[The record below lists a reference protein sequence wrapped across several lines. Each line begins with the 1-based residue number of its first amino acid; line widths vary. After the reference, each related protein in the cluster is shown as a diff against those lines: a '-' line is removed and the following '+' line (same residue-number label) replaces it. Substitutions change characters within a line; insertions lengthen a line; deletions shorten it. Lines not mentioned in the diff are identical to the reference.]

1 MMRKILP
8 FLALAVAAAVT
19 TPALAEPDS
28 VNPNYGNYT
37 YAAPAVA
44 GAVVGTTVGV
54 GLYNGWLGS
63 SAFVAAAP
71 TTAVGAA
78 AVGGVAGIGTVA
90 LIDAVTQHCRGF
102 GILVTPQGQC
112 VNGVWVGDMPPTR
125 YVVRRHG

>member
-8 FLALAVAAAVT
+8 LLTLAAAAAVA
-19 TPALAEPDS
+19 TPALAEPEG
-28 VNPNYGNYT
+28 VNPNYGGYT

-44 GAVVGTTVGV
+44 GAVVGTAVGV
-54 GLYNGWLGS
+54 GIYNGWLGS

-71 TTAVGAA
+71 TTVVGAT

-90 LIDAVTQHCRGF
+90 LLDAVTQHCRGF

-112 VNGVWVGDMPPTR
+112 VNGVWVGDLPPPR
-125 YVVRRHG
+125 QLRRHG